1 MQRTDT
7 LKAMKRMKKELARLE
22 RELEKLRKEEEVA
35 KVPVARLHEFLNA
48 ELDSKIDSKIDS
60 IIDSKINGNGR
71 NEKEKKSLGKLF
83 NKSLQNVNVACC
95 MCGEFNNDEDDC
107 ETVLTGRGS
116 AGDNGGNAQVN
127 DSNGIAK
134 AKKEAAEDYQI
145 DFDKLEFPTEL
156 VPRVSSAISRTI
168 SQLSKVSA

>member
-22 RELEKLRKEEEVA
+22 KELEKLRKEEEVA

-48 ELDSKIDSKIDS
+48 ELDSKIDCKIDS

-95 MCGEFNNDEDDC
+95 MCGEFNNDEEDY
-107 ETVLTGRGS
+107 ETVLTGSGS
-116 AGDNGGNAQVN
+116 YGGNAQVN
-127 DSNGIAK
+127 VSNGIAK
-134 AKKEAAEDYQI
+134 AKKEAAEDDQI
-145 DFDKLEFPTEL
+145 DFDKLKFPTKL

-168 SQLSKVSA
+168 SQLSKTSA